1 MSLAT
6 TDETLLHAHTTRFL
20 EPASATAR
28 LHAQAR
34 ELIPGATSRL
44 HYHFKPYP
52 IVARSGTGCRL
63 IDVDGDERVDCL
75 NNMTALIH
83 GHADAAVHAAIVEQ
97 AQRGVSFSEPAEP
110 ELALA
115 RLLHERV
122 PSVQQVHFRSSGTEA
137 VMMAVKL
144 ARAFTGRNRIAKFEG
159 AYHGYYDYVQMSFS
173 SAPANWG
180 AAEAPRSVPSSAGLS
195 SAVGD
200 EVLVLPFND
209 RDGVERLLAQH
220 GQGLAALLF
229 EPLSNRAGMVL
240 PQPGFLDFLH
250 EITRHHGIVLI
261 FDEVIAFRLGQAGA
275 QGRYGGKPDLT
286 AFGKIIGG
294 GLPIGAIGGR
304 ADIMALLDPAFAGPR
319 VISGGTYSG
328 NPLSA
333 AAGLATLNKLTPAM
347 HARLDA
353 MGQRMRDGL
362 NRIFR
367 ATGQQAQASGD
378 GSLFQ
383 IVPTDRPLTNYRD
396 VPQDAKAFA
405 WLDQL
410 HLGLLKSGVIISHRG
425 LSCVSSPM
433 GEAEVDAVLAAFERV
448 LSGRSD

>member
-1 MSLAT
+1 MNQSTQQFTRTA
-6 TDETLLHAHTTRFL
+6 RFL
-20 EPASATAR
+20 EPGSATAR
-28 LHAQAR
+28 LHAQASQ
-34 ELIPGATSRL
+34 LIPGATSRL

-52 IVARSGTGCRL
+52 IYARSGRGCRVTD
-63 IDVDGDERVDCL
+63 IEGDQRIDCL

-83 GHADAAVHAAIVEQ
+83 GHADPDVCAAIVDQ
-97 AQRGVSFSEPAEP
+97 VQRGVSFSEPAEP
-110 ELALA
+110 EVALA
-115 RLLHERV
+115 RLMCERV

-173 SAPANWG
+173 STPANWG
-180 AAEAPRSVPSSAGLS
+180 SAEAPRSVPSSGGLS
-195 SAVGD
+195 NAVGD

-209 RDGVERLLAQH
+209 RAGVERLLAQH
-220 GQGLAALLF
+220 GKDMAALLF

-250 EITRHHGIVLI
+250 QITRQYGIVLI

-304 ADIMALLDPAFAGPR
+304 ADIMALLDPACAGPR

-333 AAGLATLNKLTPAM
+333 AAGMATLNKLTPAM

-362 NRIFR
+362 NQIFR
-367 ATGQQAQASGD
+367 AAGQKAQASGD

-383 IVPTDRPLTNYRD
+383 IVPSERPLSNYRD
-396 VPQDAKAFA
+396 VPQDAAAFD

-410 HLGLLKSGVIISHRG
+410 HRALLCSGVIISHRG
-425 LSCVSSPM
+425 LSCVSSAM
-433 GEAEVDAVLAAFERV
+433 GEAEVDEVLAAFERAV
-448 LSGRSD
+448 GGVQPG